1 MSVKSD
7 SIFKYFI
14 ESILESSVKC
24 VMWCLFREVTRPLH
38 PFWIACVEVN
48 GIINKLFVHL
58 WKEILVP
65 VY

>member
-14 ESILESSVKC
+14 ESILESSVVC

-38 PFWIACVEVN
+38 PLWIACVEVN

-58 WKEILVP
+58 
-65 VY
+65 